1 MKKTEKNSLSV
12 SFSKVCSKSAA
23 ESMRMPFTLIE
34 LLVVIA
40 IIAILAAILMPAL
53 QSSRLRAKGAGCQS
67 NLKSIGHAMAN
78 YLDDNNGLFMRHR
91 APSKIASRTGLKWWT
106 RYDIA
111 EGLLARQYIQWSTH
125 ADGTHRAPLLICPAD
140 TVIDRTN
147 VSSIETSYGYN
158 ELMTDMQVSN
168 IRYPSRSVLFM
179 DSELSPLTT
188 NDVVCSLLGNDRE
201 NDFPLILAGAE
212 RHGGKLN
219 ILFIDGHVGVKDIFS
234 LSDIPYYNKYTANA
248 TADDCIFWG
257 RREGEK

>member
-1 MKKTEKNSLSV
+1 MKIRHLLKHLPQNVRT
-12 SFSKVCSKSAA
+12 
-23 ESMRMPFTLIE
+23 FTLIE

-78 YLDDNNGLFMRHR
+78 YLDDSNGSFMRHR
-91 APSKIASRTGLKWWT
+91 APSKIASRTGLKWWV

-111 EGLLARQYIQWSTH
+111 EGLLARQYIKWSTRE
-125 ADGTHRAPLLICPAD
+125 DGTHDAPLLNCHAD
-140 TVIDRTN
+140 TVIDRTDTA
-147 VSSIETSYGYN
+147 VVPTSYGYN
-158 ELMTDMQVSN
+158 ELMTDMQVSR

-188 NDVVCSLLGNDRE
+188 NNVVCSLLGNDRE
-201 NDFPLILAGAE
+201 DDFPLILAGAE
-212 RHGGKLN
+212 RHGGRLN
-219 ILFIDGHVGVKDIFS
+219 ILFIDGHVGTKSISSVA
-234 LSDIPYYNKYTANA
+234 DIPYYNKYTANA
-248 TADDCIFWG
+248 TAEDCIFWG